1 LSTHRLSQRVRA
13 LPASQTL
20 ALAAR
25 AKALKAEGKPII
37 DYSVG
42 EPDFDTPE
50 VAMAGGRAAMA
61 KGDTHYPP
69 VPGTMALRNAILAEL
84 KKAFGWSGT
93 PEQVLV
99 STGAKHSLY
108 NLFQAL
114 LDPGDEVV
122 FASPYWVSYP
132 AMVELAGGRAIPIP
146 TRPEDGFRLSPEAVE
161 AAIGPRTKLLV
172 LNSPSNPTGC
182 VTPPEDVDTIVKLAF
197 DKGVFVVS
205 DEIYRELVFGGAV
218 HRGVLQV
225 QHPRAAELAILVDG
239 VSKAYAMTGW
249 RIGWAV
255 GPKDVMGAAG
265 KIQSQ
270 STSGACTIAQAAA
283 AAALSGAAADTA
295 RMRDAF
301 ARRLGLIVDA
311 LSKIPDVRVP
321 RAQGAFYAF
330 PDVSAYYGRS
340 IDGVEVTGSESLSEV
355 LLEKAHVAAVA
366 GAGFGADAHLRFSYA
381 LEEGLMLEGIDR
393 LAKLLARATKPAGA
407 RG

>member
-1 LSTHRLSQRVRA
+1 MTQRLSQRVRA

-50 VAMAGGRAAMA
+50 AALAGAREAMA

-69 VPGTMALRNAILAEL
+69 VPGTVALRRAILEEL
-84 KKAFGWSGT
+84 QASFGWKGT
-93 PEQVLV
+93 AEQVLV

-122 FASPYWVSYP
+122 FPAPYWVSYP
-132 AMVELAGGRAIPIP
+132 AMIELAGGRAVPVQ
-146 TRPEDGFRLSPEAVE
+146 TRADEGFRCLPEAIE
-161 AAIGPRTKLLV
+161 AALGPRTKILL
-172 LNSPSNPTGC
+172 LNSPCNPTGA
-182 VTPPEDVDTIVKLAF
+182 VLPPEDVDTICRLAF
-197 DKGVFVVS
+197 DRGVFVVS
-205 DEIYRELVFGGAV
+205 DEIYRSLVFDGAK
-218 HRGVLQV
+218 HRSVLQV
-225 QHPRAAELAILVDG
+225 AHPRAADLAIFVDG

-255 GPKDVMGAAG
+255 GPKDVLGAAS

-270 STSGACTIAQAAA
+270 STSGACTVAQAAA
-283 AAALSGAAADTA
+283 ATALAGARADTE
-295 RMRDAF
+295 RMCQAF
-301 ARRLGLIVDA
+301 ARRRTKIIEA
-311 LSKIPDVRVP
+311 LARIPGVKVP

-330 PDVSAYYGRS
+330 PDVSAYFGRT

-381 LEEGLMLEGIDR
+381 LDDAVMLEGIER
-393 LAKLLARATKPAGA
+393 VAKLLSRAQPGP

>member
-1 LSTHRLSQRVRA
+1 MPTHRLSQRVRA

-25 AKALKAEGKPII
+25 AKALKAEGQPII

-42 EPDFDTPE
+42 EPDFDTPA
-50 VAMAGGRAAMA
+50 VALEGAREAIAR
-61 KGDTHYPP
+61 GDTHYPP
-69 VPGTMALRNAILAEL
+69 VPGTLALRKAVLADLERRF
-84 KKAFGWSGT
+84 AWRGT

-99 STGAKHSLY
+99 STGAKHTLY

-132 AMVELAGGRAIPIP
+132 AMIELAGGRAIPVP
-146 TRPEDGFRLSPEAVE
+146 TRAEDGFRIDPAAVE
-161 AAIGPRTKLLV
+161 GAMGARTKILL
-172 LNSPSNPTGC
+172 LNSPSNPTGA
-182 VTPPEDVDTIVKLAF
+182 VTPPEEVEALCRLAF
-197 DKGVFVVS
+197 DRGVFVVS
-205 DEIYRELVFGGAV
+205 DEIYRELVFDGAV
-218 HRGVLQV
+218 HRGVLEV
-225 QHPRAAELAILVDG
+225 QHPRAAELALLVDG

-255 GPKDVMGAAG
+255 GPKDVLAAAS

-283 AAALSGAAADTA
+283 AAAVAGAGADTA

-301 ARRLGLIVDA
+301 ARRREQLVAA
-311 LSKIPDVRVP
+311 LERIPGVKVP

-330 PDVSAYYGRS
+330 PDLSAYYGS
-340 IDGVEVTGSESLSEV
+340 TIDGAAVTGSESLSEV

-381 LEEGLMLEGIDR
+381 LDDRLMLEGIER
-393 LAKLLARATKPAGA
+393 VAGVLARATPGVRA
-407 RG
+407 

>member
-1 LSTHRLSQRVRA
+1 MPTHRLSQRVRA

-25 AKALKAEGKPII
+25 AKALAAEGKPII

-42 EPDFDTPE
+42 EPDFDTPPGAIE
-50 VAMAGGRAAMA
+50 GAQEAMR

-69 VPGTMALRNAILAEL
+69 VPGTAALRGAILADLERS
-84 KKAFGWSGT
+84 FGWKGA

-99 STGAKHSLY
+99 SCGAKHSLY

-132 AMVELAGGRAIPIP
+132 AMVELAGGRPVPVA
-146 TRPEDGFRLSPEAVE
+146 TRAEEGFRLSPEAVD
-161 AAIGPRTKLLV
+161 AAIGPRTKVLL
-172 LNSPSNPTGC
+172 LNSPSNPTGA
-182 VTPPEDVDTIVKLAF
+182 VTPPEDVDTICRLAF
-197 DKGVFVVS
+197 DRGVFVVS
-205 DEIYRELVFGGAV
+205 DEIYRALVFDGAT
-218 HRGVLQV
+218 HRSVLQV
-225 QHPRAAELAILVDG
+225 EHPRAAELAIFVDG

-255 GPKDVMGAAG
+255 GPKDVIGAAS

-283 AAALSGAAADTA
+283 AAALSRAQDDAA

-301 ARRLGLIVDA
+301 ARRRAAILEALGR
-311 LSKIPDVRVP
+311 IPGVRVP

-330 PDVSAYYGRS
+330 PDVSAYYGRT
-340 IDGVEVTGSESLSEV
+340 IDGVRVTGSESLSEV

-381 LEEGLMLEGIDR
+381 LDDRLMLEGIER
-393 LAKLLARATKPAGA
+393 VASVLARAEPGVGA
-407 RG
+407 

>member
-1 LSTHRLSQRVRA
+1 MPTHRLSQRVRA

-50 VAMAGGRAAMA
+50 VAMAGAREAMA
-61 KGDTHYPP
+61 RGDTHYPP
-69 VPGTMALRNAILAEL
+69 VPGTMALRSAILADL
-84 KKAFGWSGT
+84 KQAFGWSGA

-99 STGAKHSLY
+99 SAGAKHSLY

-132 AMVELAGGRAIPIP
+132 AMIELAGGRAIPIA
-146 TRPEDGFRLSPEAVE
+146 TRAEDGFRLSPEDVE
-161 AAIGPRTKLLV
+161 AAIGPRTKILI
-172 LNSPSNPTGC
+172 LNSPSNPTGA
-182 VTPPEDVDTIVKLAF
+182 VMPVDDVDTIARLAF
-197 DKGVFVVS
+197 DRGVFVVS
-205 DEIYRELVFGGAV
+205 DEIYRELVFSGAT

-225 QHPRAAELAILVDG
+225 QHPRAADLAILVDG

-255 GPKDVMGAAG
+255 GPKDVIAAAG

-270 STSGACTIAQAAA
+270 STSGASTIAQAAA
-283 AAALSGAAADTA
+283 AAALKGAAADTA

-301 ARRLGLIVDA
+301 ERRLGLVVDA
-311 LSKIPDVRVP
+311 LSKIPDVKVP

-340 IDGVEVTGSESLSEV
+340 IDGTELTGSESLSEV

-366 GAGFGADAHLRFSYA
+366 GASFGADAHLRFSYA
-381 LEEGLMLEGIDR
+381 LDEVPMLEGIER
-393 LAKLLARATKPAGA
+393 VARLLARATKPAGT

>member
-1 LSTHRLSQRVRA
+1 MPTHRLSQRVRA

-50 VAMAGGRAAMA
+50 VALEGAREAIAR
-61 KGDTHYPP
+61 GDTHYPP
-69 VPGTMALRNAILAEL
+69 VPGTPALRNAVLADL
-84 KKAFGWSGT
+84 QQRFGWQGA

-132 AMVELAGGRAIPIP
+132 AMIELAGGRAVPVP
-146 TRPEDGFRLSPEAVE
+146 TRAEDGFRIDPEAV
-161 AAIGPRTKLLV
+161 AGAMGARTKVLL
-172 LNSPSNPTGC
+172 LNSPSNPTGA
-182 VTPPEDVDTIVKLAF
+182 VTPPEEVEALCRLAF
-197 DKGVFVVS
+197 DRGVFVVS
-205 DEIYRELVFGGAV
+205 DEIYRELVFDGAV
-218 HRGVLQV
+218 HRGVLEV
-225 QHPRAAELAILVDG
+225 AHPRAAELAILVDG

-255 GPKDVMGAAG
+255 GPKDVIGAAS

-283 AAALSGAAADTA
+283 AAAVSRAAADTA

-301 ARRLGLIVDA
+301 ARRREQIVAA
-311 LSKIPDVRVP
+311 LAKIPGVKVP
-321 RAQGAFYAF
+321 PAQGAFYAF
-330 PDVSAYYGRS
+330 PDLSAYYGS
-340 IDGVEVTGSESLSEV
+340 TIDGAAVTGSESLSEV

-381 LEEGLMLEGIDR
+381 LDDRLMLEGVER
-393 LAKLLARATKPAGA
+393 VAAVLARATPGVRA
-407 RG
+407 

>member
-1 LSTHRLSQRVRA
+1 MATHRLSQRVRA

-42 EPDFDTPE
+42 EPDFDTPP
-50 VAMAGGRAAMA
+50 AAMEGA
-61 KGDTHYPP
+61 QEAMKRGDTHYPP
-69 VPGTMALRNAILAEL
+69 VPGTPALRGAVLADL
-84 KKAFGWSGT
+84 KQSFGWQGAA
-93 PEQVLV
+93 EQVLV

-132 AMVELAGGRAIPIP
+132 AMIELAGGRPVP
-146 TRPEDGFRLSPEAVE
+146 VGTRAEEGFRLAPEAVE
-161 AAIGPRTKLLV
+161 AAMGARTKVLL
-172 LNSPSNPTGC
+172 LNSPSNPTGA
-182 VTPPEDVDTIVKLAF
+182 VTPPEDVDALCRLAF
-197 DKGVFVVS
+197 DRSVFVIS
-205 DEIYRELVFGGAV
+205 DEIYRALVFDGV
-218 HRGVLQV
+218 THRGVLQV

-239 VSKAYAMTGW
+239 VSKAFAMTGW

-255 GPKDVMGAAG
+255 GPKDVIGAAS

-283 AAALSGAAADTA
+283 AAAVARAGADAV

-301 ARRLGLIVDA
+301 ARRRTQIMEA
-311 LSKIPDVRVP
+311 LARIPGVKVP
-321 RAQGAFYAF
+321 PAQGAFYAF
-330 PDVSAYYGRS
+330 PDVSAYYGRT
-340 IDGVEVTGSESLSEV
+340 IDGVKVTGSESLSEV

-381 LEEGLMLEGIDR
+381 LDDRLMLEGVER
-393 LAKLLARATKPAGA
+393 VANLLARAEPKVGA
-407 RG
+407 